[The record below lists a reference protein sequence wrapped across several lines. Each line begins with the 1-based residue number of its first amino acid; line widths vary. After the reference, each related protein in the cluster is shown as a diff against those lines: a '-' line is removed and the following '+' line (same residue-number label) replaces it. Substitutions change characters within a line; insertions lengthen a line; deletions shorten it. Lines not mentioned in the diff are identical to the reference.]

1 MTTPAEDF
9 RPRGYDSYPVALGD
23 MLRGERATVGKSLA
37 DVQADLKIGT
47 KYISAIENG
56 DISAFETKGFI
67 AGYVRSYARYLNL
80 NGDKAYDQFCV
91 ETGFDG
97 LKAEVA
103 NRETPSR
110 NLRESRLLP
119 KTATGDFSVSAS
131 ILGPIALPK
140 QRWYEQVSFS
150 AIGSLV
156 VLLALVTGLGYGG
169 WRVLQEVQ
177 RVQFAPVNETP
188 GVTSNISVLSDGGA
202 EDVTPTLNQVETAEV
217 TTLPTLSLDQLYRPQ
232 ELDVPSVISRDGP
245 IATINPD
252 MQGTLAP
259 SPALVVP
266 ASIEIN
272 TPVAVIEQ
280 GPPSVDIVATRPAWV
295 RVYLPDD
302 SVLFEKIL
310 NAGERYRLP
319 TDLQGPLLKAGNSGA
334 VYFMIGQKTYG
345 PVGGQ
350 GGVSR
355 KVSLIQTDIE
365 ENYTEVLDLFS
376 EPLAPPLNFE
386 SDQTASAILKDV
398 QND

>member
-9 RPRGYDSYPVALGD
+9 RPRGFDSYPLALGD
-23 MLRGERATVGKSLA
+23 MLRGERATVGKTLI
-37 DVQADLKIGT
+37 DVQNDLKIGV

-56 DISAFETKGFI
+56 DLAAFETKGFI

-80 NGDKAYDQFCV
+80 DGDEAYKQFCA

-110 NLRESRLLP
+110 NQRESRILP
-119 KTATGDFSVSAS
+119 GVATSDISQST
-131 ILGPIALPK
+131 LGPIALPK

-150 AIGSLV
+150 AIGSLC
-156 VLLALVTGLGYGG
+156 VLIALVAGLGYGG

-188 GVTSNISVLSDGGA
+188 GVASNISVLSDGGV
-202 EDVTPTLNQVETAEV
+202 EETSPTLNQTETLQV
-217 TTLPTLSLDQLYRPQ
+217 TTAPTLSLDQLYRPQ

-245 IATINPD
+245 IATINPE

-259 SPALVVP
+259 SPAIVLP
-266 ASIEIN
+266 ASVQPN
-272 TPVAVIEQ
+272 SPVAVVEQ
-280 GPPSVDIVATRPAWV
+280 GPPSLDIVATRPAWV
-295 RVYLPDD
+295 RVYLPDN

-319 TDLQGPLLKAGNSGA
+319 SELQGPLLKAGNSGA

-345 PVGGQ
+345 PVGAN
-350 GGVSR
+350 GGVAR
-355 KVSLIQTDIE
+355 KVSLVQTDIE
-365 ENYTEVLDLFS
+365 DNYKEVLDLFS
-376 EPLAPPLNFE
+376 EPLAPPLNVTG
-386 SDQTASAILKDV
+386 DQTAAAILKDV